1 MYLYGLTASYHSS
14 LTSSDTP
21 GVLWWCCVCL
31 ISVSYSSLTATVA
44 QMQTFLANLDQSFHH
59 SLTTLNTLS
68 SYERFLNGASKK
80 LNISHQPHLNWL
92 AWVRS
97 NSNTSWFLEKI
108 FLSPRCGDEYVF
120 VNKVIKAIIAGTN
133 VITLHHLPTLMLF
146 MAFTCQHDSNNI
158 TSPLKEFSPS
168 MCLFS
173 TVPPPAW
180 SGKCK

>member
-31 ISVSYSSLTATVA
+31 ISVSYFSLTATVA

-59 SLTTLNTLS
+59 SLNTLNTLNTLS

-133 VITLHHLPTLMLF
+133 VITLHHLPALMLF

-158 TSPLKEFSPS
+158 TSPLQEFSPS
-168 MCLFS
+168 MCLFF
-173 TVPPPAW
+173 TVPPLVW
-180 SGKCK
+180 